1 MQSFK
6 KPGDIGTFKQAD
18 LKVKGPDIKLPDMH
32 EAAKLAGLKD
42 IELEEQARKKEEQ
55 EDQEREAAGQKLT
68 EQQEQELKE
77 KRAERRRRL
86 RPMCF
91 CGDRYC
97 RIGAFTLSYE
107 EDEDVEREG

>member
-1 MQSFK
+1 MQEFK
-6 KPGDIGTFKQAD
+6 KPGQFGFVQQEAI
-18 LKVKGPDIKLPDMH
+18 KVKGPDIKLPDMH

-68 EQQEQELKE
+68 EEQEQELKE

-86 RPMCF
+86 RPCCF
-91 CGDRYC
+91 CGDRGC

-107 EDEDVEREG
+107 EDEDVQG